1 MSTTSYRPDFRPD
14 GLECQKERRDPDAFA
29 DATLFTFPG
38 AMMVNVSS
46 DALSDVVDRII
57 QAVHPEQIL
66 LYGSQ
71 AWGQPNEDSDIDL
84 LVVLGASSEPG
95 YRRAR
100 EVYRSLRGIRL
111 PIEVVVRTRDEMIR
125 AGRVSTSLER
135 QALDRGRLLYG

>member
-1 MSTTSYRPDFRPD
+1 
-14 GLECQKERRDPDAFA
+14 
-29 DATLFTFPG
+29 
-38 AMMVNVSS
+38 MVNVSS
-46 DALSDVVDRII
+46 DALSEVVDRII

-84 LVVLGASSEPG
+84 LVVLGTSSEPG

>member
-1 MSTTSYRPDFRPD
+1 MRKGTSQDLTRGSF
-14 GLECQKERRDPDAFA
+14 FS
-29 DATLFTFPG
+29 FPG

-46 DALSDVVDRII
+46 DALSEVVDRII

-84 LVVLGASSEPG
+84 LVVLGTSSEPG

>member
-1 MSTTSYRPDFRPD
+1 M
-14 GLECQKERRDPDAFA
+14 EK
-29 DATLFTFPG
+29 
-38 AMMVNVSS
+38 VSS
-46 DALSDVVDRII
+46 DALAEVVHRIV

-66 LYGSQ
+66 LFGSQ

-84 LVVLGASSEPG
+84 LVVLGTSSEPG

-125 AGRVSTSLER
+125 AGRVPTSLER

>member
-1 MSTTSYRPDFRPD
+1 
-14 GLECQKERRDPDAFA
+14 
-29 DATLFTFPG
+29 
-38 AMMVNVSS
+38 MMENVSS
-46 DALSDVVDRII
+46 DALAEVVHRII

-66 LYGSQ
+66 LFGSQ
-71 AWGQPNEDSDIDL
+71 AWGQPNEESDIDL
-84 LVVLGASSEPG
+84 LVVLGTSSEPG

-125 AGRVSTSLER
+125 AGRVPTSLER

>member
-1 MSTTSYRPDFRPD
+1 M
-14 GLECQKERRDPDAFA
+14 EK
-29 DATLFTFPG
+29 
-38 AMMVNVSS
+38 VSS
-46 DALSDVVDRII
+46 DALAEVVHRII

-66 LYGSQ
+66 LFGSQ

-84 LVVLGASSEPG
+84 LVVLGASREPG

-125 AGRVSTSLER
+125 AGRVPTSLER

>member
-1 MSTTSYRPDFRPD
+1 
-14 GLECQKERRDPDAFA
+14 
-29 DATLFTFPG
+29 
-38 AMMVNVSS
+38 MMENVSS
-46 DALSDVVDRII
+46 DALAEVVDRII

-84 LVVLGASSEPG
+84 LVVLGTSSEPG

-135 QALDRGRLLYG
+135 QVLDRGRLLYG

>member
-1 MSTTSYRPDFRPD
+1 M
-14 GLECQKERRDPDAFA
+14 EK
-29 DATLFTFPG
+29 
-38 AMMVNVSS
+38 VSS
-46 DALSDVVDRII
+46 DALAEVVHRIV

-66 LYGSQ
+66 LFGSQ

-84 LVVLGASSEPG
+84 LVVLGTSSEPG

-125 AGRVSTSLER
+125 AGRVPTSLER
-135 QALDRGRLLYG
+135 QASDRGRLLYG